1 METLLQNHLFTEII
15 RKGGNSLKTKK
26 MKGVEAIKE
35 QYGWKCV
42 SFWVIGLAIFFVY
55 PLIQSIIY
63 MFNETTLESGYIG
76 LKFIGFENFNTVL
89 KVDPDFTNNL
99 LKSILNFLYTFPAI
113 MILSFILAI
122 ILNTKF
128 RGRIFF
134 RAIYFLPVIIASGV
148 VYATMLGS
156 QTLDTIETDASIR
169 NTIFDAA
176 EVIESLGL
184 PSVIAKYIE
193 TVLSTIMDITWKCG
207 IQIILFISGMQ
218 SIPPALYE
226 AAKVEGTTK
235 WEEFWLITFPMMTR
249 TLFLVAIFT
258 MVDIITAVDDSVM
271 TQAYRF
277 MALQSYGQSS
287 VMLWLYFLIIG
298 AIVAIVSG
306 LFYKI
311 FAKKWV

>member
-1 METLLQNHLFTEII
+1 M
-15 RKGGNSLKTKK
+15 KTKK

-42 SFWVIGLAIFFVY
+42 SFWVVGLIIFFIY

-76 LKFIGFENFNTVL
+76 LKFSGFENFNTVL

-99 LKSILNFLYTFPAI
+99 LESILHFLYTFPAI

-128 RGRIFF
+128 KGRLFF

-148 VYATMLGS
+148 VYSTILGS
-156 QTLDTIETDASIR
+156 QTLDSIETDASIR
-169 NTIFDAA
+169 STIFDAA
-176 EVIESLGL
+176 DVIQSLGL
-184 PSVIAKYIE
+184 PTIIAEYIE

-258 MVDIITAVDDSVM
+258 MVDIITAVDDAVM

-277 MALQSYGQSS
+277 MALQSYGESS
-287 VMLWLYFLIIG
+287 VMLWLYFIIIG
-298 AIVAIVSG
+298 VIVATISG

-311 FAKKWV
+311 FAKKWM

>member
-1 METLLQNHLFTEII
+1 
-15 RKGGNSLKTKK
+15 

-42 SFWVIGLAIFFVY
+42 SFWVVGLLIFFIY

-63 MFNETTLESGYIG
+63 MFNQTTPEEGYIALNFNG
-76 LKFIGFENFNTVL
+76 LENFKSILN
-89 KVDPDFTNNL
+89 VDPDFTNNL
-99 LKSILNFLYTFPAI
+99 LDSILNFLYTFPAI
-113 MILSFILAI
+113 MILSFVLAI
-122 ILNTKF
+122 ILNTRF
-128 RGRIFF
+128 RGRLFF
-134 RAIYFLPVIIASGV
+134 RTIYFLPVIIASGV
-148 VYATMLGS
+148 VYATILGS
-156 QTLDTIETDASIR
+156 QSLDTIETDASIR
-169 NTIFDAA
+169 STIFDAA

-184 PSVIAKYIE
+184 PTVIAEYIE
-193 TVLSTIMDITWKCG
+193 TVLATIMDITWKCG

-235 WEEFWLITFPMMTR
+235 WEEFWLITFPMMVR

-258 MVDIITAVDDSVM
+258 MVDIITAVDDAVM

-277 MALQSYGQSS
+277 MALQEYGQSS
-287 VMLWLYFLIIG
+287 AMLWLYFAIIG
-298 AIVAIVSG
+298 AIVAGICT
-306 LFYKI
+306 LFYKV

>member
-1 METLLQNHLFTEII
+1 M
-15 RKGGNSLKTKK
+15 KTKK

-42 SFWVIGLAIFFVY
+42 SFWVVGLIIFFVY
-55 PLIQSIIY
+55 PLIQSIVY
-63 MFNETTLESGYIG
+63 MFNETTLENGYIG
-76 LKFIGFENFNTVL
+76 LKFTGFTNFDTVL

-99 LKSILNFLYTFPAI
+99 LASILNFLYTFPAI

-128 RGRIFF
+128 KGRLFF

-148 VYATMLGS
+148 VYSTILGA

-169 NTIFDAA
+169 STIFDAA
-176 EVIESLGL
+176 DVIESLGL

-193 TVLSTIMDITWKCG
+193 TVLATIMDITWKCG

-258 MVDIITAVDDSVM
+258 MVDIITAMDDAVM
-271 TQAYRF
+271 IQAYRF
-277 MALQSYGQSS
+277 MSLQYYGESS

-298 AIVAIVSG
+298 GIVAAVSG
-306 LFYKI
+306 LFYKV
-311 FAKKWV
+311 FAKKWM

>member
-1 METLLQNHLFTEII
+1 
-15 RKGGNSLKTKK
+15 

-42 SFWVIGLAIFFVY
+42 SFWVVGLLIFFVY
-55 PLIQSIIY
+55 PMIQSIVY
-63 MFNETTLESGYIG
+63 MFNETTLENGYIG
-76 LKFIGFENFNTVL
+76 LKFSGLANFTSVL

-99 LKSILNFLYTFPAI
+99 LSSVTNFLYTFPAI
-113 MILSFILAI
+113 MILSFVLAI

-128 RGRIFF
+128 RGRLFF

-148 VYATMLGS
+148 VYSTILGS

-169 NTIFDAA
+169 STIFDAA

-184 PSVIAKYIE
+184 PTIIAEYIE

-235 WEEFWLITFPMMTR
+235 WEEFWLITFPMMVR
-249 TLFLVAIFT
+249 TLFLVAVFT
-258 MVDIITAVDDSVM
+258 MVDIITAVDDAVM

-277 MALQSYGQSS
+277 MALQAYGESS
-287 VMLWLYFLIIG
+287 AMLWLYFLIIG
-298 AIVAIVSG
+298 GIVSVVCV

-311 FAKKWV
+311 FAKKWM

>member
-1 METLLQNHLFTEII
+1 
-15 RKGGNSLKTKK
+15 

-42 SFWVIGLAIFFVY
+42 SFWVVGLIIFFVF

-63 MFNETTLESGYIG
+63 MFNETTLENGYIALSFSG
-76 LKFIGFENFNTVL
+76 LANFKSVL
-89 KVDPDFTNNL
+89 GVDPDFTNNL
-99 LKSILNFLYTFPAI
+99 GDSILNFLYTFPAI
-113 MILSFILAI
+113 MILSFVLAI

-128 RGRIFF
+128 KGRLFF

-148 VYATMLGS
+148 VYSTILGS
-156 QTLDTIETDASIR
+156 QSLDTIETDASIR
-169 NTIFDAA
+169 STIFDAA

-184 PSVIAKYIE
+184 PQVIAEYIE

-235 WEEFWLITFPMMTR
+235 WEEFWLITFPMMVR

-258 MVDIITAVDDSVM
+258 MVDIITAVNDKVM

-277 MALQSYGQSS
+277 MALQAYGESS
-287 VMLWLYFLIIG
+287 AMLWLYFLIIG
-298 AIVAIVSG
+298 AIVAAACW
-306 LFYKI
+306 LFYRI
-311 FAKKWV
+311 FARKWV